1 MKTKKIHEV
10 ILEAYQEKPTT
21 KFNKVLWWT
30 LWVGDPTK
38 FNKDLWWTLWVGD
51 PRNFHNSVFVKDCYL
66 NLNFLKLL
74 QSVLLKNERKS
85 SQKRCKQSNNFLAKQ
100 ETDEKH

>member
-1 MKTKKIHEV
+1 MKTRKKPRKTKKNIQEKP
-10 ILEAYQEKPTT
+10 AYQEKPAT
-21 KFNKVLWWT
+21 KSNKVLWWT
-30 LWVGDPTK
+30 LWAR
-38 FNKDLWWTLWVGD
+38 D

-66 NLNFLKLL
+66 NLNFFQVL